1 MRIGGGRR
9 WPWTRCAAIL
19 GSSTPDA
26 PKGTDRMT
34 ASAARTY
41 DPIRFHRGTRG
52 FAAFVTLL
60 NGLVVLGM
68 SLAVAPAFEAPTL
81 AATWAVMLGT
91 AAGIA
96 HLVAVVGLI
105 RGRRWA
111 ASLVG
116 YLATAGIAV
125 AGFGA
130 LLAVTGMSIFG
141 ADRATTFGFFAWMI
155 AWWLIAARYALK
167 PFTFTPQA
175 HRVMA
180 PVAKPVADACP
191 MTGARKRTVVRPVA
205 AAA

>member
-1 MRIGGGRR
+1 M
-9 WPWTRCAAIL
+9 
-19 GSSTPDA
+19 TP
-26 PKGTDRMT
+26 
-34 ASAARTY
+34 SAARTY
-41 DPIRFHRGTRG
+41 DPIRFQRGTRG
-52 FAAFVTLL
+52 FAAFITLL
-60 NGLVVLGM
+60 DGFVVLGM
-68 SLAVAPAFEAPTL
+68 SLAVAPSFEVPPL

-91 AAGIA
+91 AAGVA

-116 YLATAGIAV
+116 YLATGGIAV

-155 AWWLIAARYALK
+155 AWWLVAARYALK

-180 PVAKPVADACP
+180 PVAKPVADARP
-191 MTGARKRTVVRPVA
+191 TTGARKRTVVRPVA

>member
-1 MRIGGGRR
+1 MRR
-9 WPWTRCAAIL
+9 
-19 GSSTPDA
+19 
-26 PKGTDRMT
+26 KG
-34 ASAARTY
+34 
-41 DPIRFHRGTRG
+41 
-52 FAAFVTLL
+52 
-60 NGLVVLGM
+60 
-68 SLAVAPAFEAPTL
+68 PAFEAPTL

-180 PVAKPVADACP
+180 PVAKPRRRGRLRRAARRGACSAGRP
-191 MTGARKRTVVRPVA
+191 TSSGLRHDRTFARLQPDGRPRTIPSMDSVGMVLLAISAFALLEVA
-205 AAA
+205 AANLRGEERGRRVRRSTRIVR

>member
-1 MRIGGGRR
+1 MPADAARGH
-9 WPWTRCAAIL
+9 PWDIADRM
-19 GSSTPDA
+19 

-34 ASAARTY
+34 ASATRTY

-52 FAAFVTLL
+52 FAAFVTFL

-68 SLAVAPAFEAPTL
+68 SLAVAPTFDVAPL
-81 AATWAVMLGT
+81 AATWAVMLGVT
-91 AAGIA
+91 AGIA
-96 HLVAVVGLI
+96 HLVAGGGLI

-130 LLAVTGMSIFG
+130 LLAATGMSIFG
-141 ADRATTFGFFAWMI
+141 ADRATSFGFFVWMI
-155 AWWLIAARYALK
+155 TWWVVGARYALK

-180 PVAKPVADACP
+180 PVAKPIADARP
-191 MTGARKRTVVRPVA
+191 TTGARKRTVVRPVA

>member
-1 MRIGGGRR
+1 
-9 WPWTRCAAIL
+9 
-19 GSSTPDA
+19 
-26 PKGTDRMT
+26 MT

-60 NGLVVLGM
+60 NGLVVLGF
-68 SLAVAPAFEAPTL
+68 SLAVAPAFEMASI
-81 AATWAVMLGT
+81 AAIWAVVLG
-91 AAGIA
+91 AVAGIA

-130 LLAVTGMSIFG
+130 ILAATGMSIFD
-141 ADRATTFGFFAWMI
+141 ADRATSFGFFVWMI
-155 AWWLIAARYALK
+155 AWWLVAARFAMK

-180 PVAKPVADACP
+180 PVAKPVADARP
-191 MTGARKRTVVRPVA
+191 LTGARKRTVVRPVTVA
-205 AAA
+205 A

>member
-1 MRIGGGRR
+1 
-9 WPWTRCAAIL
+9 
-19 GSSTPDA
+19 
-26 PKGTDRMT
+26 MT

-68 SLAVAPAFEAPTL
+68 TLAVAPTFDVAPL
-81 AATWAVMLGT
+81 AMTWTVILGI

-96 HLVAVVGLI
+96 HFVAVVGLM
-105 RGRRWA
+105 RGHRWA

-116 YLATAGIAV
+116 YLATAGIAL

-130 LLAVTGMSIFG
+130 LLAATGMSIFA
-141 ADRATTFGFFAWMI
+141 ADRATAFGFFVWMI
-155 AWWLIAARYALK
+155 AWWLVAARSALK
-167 PFTFTPQA
+167 PYTFQPQA

-180 PVAKPVADACP
+180 PVAKPVADARP
-191 MTGARKRTVVRPVA
+191 MTGARKRTVARQMA

>member
-1 MRIGGGRR
+1 
-9 WPWTRCAAIL
+9 
-19 GSSTPDA
+19 
-26 PKGTDRMT
+26 MT
-34 ASAARTY
+34 ATTARTY

-52 FAAFVTLL
+52 FAAFVTLH
-60 NGLVVLGM
+60 NGIVVLGI
-68 SLAVAPAFEAPTL
+68 SLAVAPSFQTPHL
-81 AATWAVMLGT
+81 AATWAAMLGI

-111 ASLVG
+111 ATLVG

-130 LLAVTGMSIFG
+130 LLAATGMTIFE
-141 ADRATTFGFFAWMI
+141 ADRATAFGFFVWMI
-155 AWWLIAARYALK
+155 GWWLVAARYALK

-180 PVAKPVADACP
+180 AVAKPVPDARP
-191 MTGARKRTVVRPVA
+191 TTGARKRTVARQA
-205 AAA
+205 AAAA

>member
-1 MRIGGGRR
+1 MRFRAGDHARQATAR
-9 WPWTRCAAIL
+9 P
-19 GSSTPDA
+19 SSVHRHLDT
-26 PKGTDRMT
+26 PKGTDCMT
-34 ASAARTY
+34 APVARTY

-60 NGLVVLGM
+60 NGIVVLGF
-68 SLAVAPAFEAPTL
+68 SLAVAPSFEMSPL
-81 AATWAVMLGT
+81 AATWAVLLGT
-91 AAGIA
+91 TAGIA

-130 LLAVTGMSIFG
+130 ILAATGMSIFD
-141 ADRATTFGFFAWMI
+141 ADATSFGFFVWMI
-155 AWWLIAARYALK
+155 AWWLVAARFAMK
-167 PFTFTPQA
+167 PFTFTPHA

-180 PVAKPVADACP
+180 PVAKPVADARP
-191 MTGARKRTVVRPVA
+191 LTGARKRTVVRPVA

>member
-1 MRIGGGRR
+1 MPSRE
-9 WPWTRCAAIL
+9 AAGHPRVIA
-19 GSSTPDA
+19 DRM

-34 ASAARTY
+34 ATAARTY

-68 SLAVAPAFEAPTL
+68 TLAVAPTFDVAPL
-81 AATWAVMLGT
+81 ATIWAVILGT

-96 HLVAVVGLI
+96 HLVAAVGLI
-105 RGRRWA
+105 RGHRWA

-116 YLATAGIAV
+116 YLAAAGIAL

-130 LLAVTGMSIFG
+130 LLAATGMSIFG
-141 ADRATTFGFFAWMI
+141 ADRATSFGFFVWMI
-155 AWWLIAARYALK
+155 VWWLVGARFAVK

-180 PVAKPVADACP
+180 PVAKPVADARP
-191 MTGARKRTVVRPVA
+191 MTGARKRTVARPIA

>member
-1 MRIGGGRR
+1 M
-9 WPWTRCAAIL
+9 
-19 GSSTPDA
+19 

-52 FAAFVTLL
+52 FAAFVTFL
-60 NGLVVLGM
+60 NGLVVLGL
-68 SLAVAPAFEAPTL
+68 SLAVAPTFDVAPL
-81 AATWAVMLGT
+81 ATIWAVILGT
-91 AAGIA
+91 VAGIA

-105 RGRRWA
+105 RGHRWA

-116 YLATAGIAV
+116 YLAAAGIAL

-130 LLAVTGMSIFG
+130 LLAATGMSIFG
-141 ADRATTFGFFAWMI
+141 ADRATSFGFFVWMI
-155 AWWLIAARYALK
+155 AWWLVAARFAVK

-175 HRVMA
+175 HRLMA
-180 PVAKPVADACP
+180 PVAKPVADARP

>member
-1 MRIGGGRR
+1 M
-9 WPWTRCAAIL
+9 
-19 GSSTPDA
+19 
-26 PKGTDRMT
+26 PKGTDCMT
-34 ASAARTY
+34 APASRTY

-52 FAAFVTLL
+52 FAAFVTFL
-60 NGLVVLGM
+60 NGLVVLGV
-68 SLAVAPAFEAPTL
+68 SLAVAPTFDVAPL
-81 AATWAVMLGT
+81 AMTWAAIVGI

-116 YLATAGIAV
+116 YLSTSGIAV

-130 LLAVTGMSIFG
+130 LLAATGMSIFG
-141 ADRATTFGFFAWMI
+141 ADRATAFGFFVWMI
-155 AWWLIAARYALK
+155 AWWLVAARFALK

-180 PVAKPVADACP
+180 PVAKPVADARP
-191 MTGARKRTVVRPVA
+191 MTGARKRTVARPLA

>member
-1 MRIGGGRR
+1 MPSREPAGQPSDIADRM
-9 WPWTRCAAIL
+9 
-19 GSSTPDA
+19 

-68 SLAVAPAFEAPTL
+68 TLAVAPTFDVAPL
-81 AATWAVMLGT
+81 ATTWTVILGI

-96 HLVAVVGLI
+96 HFVAVVGLI

-116 YLATAGIAV
+116 YLATAGIAL

-130 LLAVTGMSIFG
+130 LLAATGMSIFA
-141 ADRATTFGFFAWMI
+141 ADRATAFGFFVWMI
-155 AWWLIAARYALK
+155 AWWLVAARFALK

-180 PVAKPVADACP
+180 PVAKPIADARP
-191 MTGARKRTVVRPVA
+191 MTGARKRTVARPIA

>member
-1 MRIGGGRR
+1 
-9 WPWTRCAAIL
+9 
-19 GSSTPDA
+19 
-26 PKGTDRMT
+26 MT

-41 DPIRFHRGTRG
+41 EPIRFHRGTRG

-60 NGLVVLGM
+60 NGLVLLGM
-68 SLAVAPAFEAPTL
+68 TLAVAPTFDAAPL
-81 AATWAVMLGT
+81 VMTWAVILGT

-116 YLATAGIAV
+116 YLSTAGIAV

-130 LLAVTGMSIFG
+130 LLAATGMSIFA
-141 ADRATTFGFFAWMI
+141 ADRATAFGFFVWMI
-155 AWWLIAARYALK
+155 AWWLVAARFAVK
-167 PFTFTPQA
+167 PFSFTPQA

-180 PVAKPVADACP
+180 PVAKPVADARP

>member
-1 MRIGGGRR
+1 
-9 WPWTRCAAIL
+9 
-19 GSSTPDA
+19 
-26 PKGTDRMT
+26 MT

-60 NGLVVLGM
+60 IGLVVLGM
-68 SLAVAPAFEAPTL
+68 SLAVAPSFEIAPL
-81 AATWAVMLGT
+81 VAIWAVSLGT
-91 AAGIA
+91 AAGIG

-130 LLAVTGMSIFG
+130 LLAATGMSIFG
-141 ADRATTFGFFAWMI
+141 ADRATSFGFFVWMI
-155 AWWLIAARYALK
+155 ASWLVAARYALK

-175 HRVMA
+175 HRLMA
-180 PVAKPVADACP
+180 PVAKPVADARP
-191 MTGARKRTVVRPVA
+191 TTGARKRTVVRPIA

>member
-1 MRIGGGRR
+1 
-9 WPWTRCAAIL
+9 
-19 GSSTPDA
+19 
-26 PKGTDRMT
+26 MT

-41 DPIRFHRGTRG
+41 DPIRFRRGTRG

-68 SLAVAPAFEAPTL
+68 SLAVAPTFEVPHL
-81 AATWAVMLGT
+81 AATWAVMLGI

-155 AWWLIAARYALK
+155 AWWLVAARYAIK

-175 HRVMA
+175 RRVMA
-180 PVAKPVADACP
+180 PVAKPVADARP
-191 MTGARKRTVVRPVA
+191 TTGARKRTVIRTVA

>member
-1 MRIGGGRR
+1 
-9 WPWTRCAAIL
+9 
-19 GSSTPDA
+19 
-26 PKGTDRMT
+26 MT

-68 SLAVAPAFEAPTL
+68 SLAVAPTFQIPPL
-81 AATWAVMLGT
+81 AATWVVLLGT

-130 LLAVTGMSIFG
+130 LLAATGMSIFA
-141 ADRATTFGFFAWMI
+141 ADRATAFGFFAWMI
-155 AWWLIAARYALK
+155 GWWLVGARYALK
-167 PFTFTPQA
+167 PFTFTSQA
-175 HRVMA
+175 HRVMTA
-180 PVAKPVADACP
+180 VAKPIPDARP
-191 MTGARKRTVVRPVA
+191 ATGARKRTVVRPA
-205 AAA
+205 AAAA